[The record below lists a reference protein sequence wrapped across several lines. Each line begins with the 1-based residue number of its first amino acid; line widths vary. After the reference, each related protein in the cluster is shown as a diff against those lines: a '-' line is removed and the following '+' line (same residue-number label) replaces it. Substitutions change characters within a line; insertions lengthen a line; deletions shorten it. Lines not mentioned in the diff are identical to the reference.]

1 MILIVGGAYQG
12 KAAFAESLFPKIRW
26 MDGETCDF
34 ADLYECQG
42 ILRFHAYIRRMLE
55 KGQDVDDLAEKLMRR
70 NPGAVVITDEI
81 GYGIVPA
88 DAFCG
93 STGRQPG
100 EYARSWPRTQKRS
113 GGYPVELER
122 GSRMMKIYLI
132 RHSITEGNR
141 RKRYIGRTDE
151 PLCRQA

>member
-1 MILIVGGAYQG
+1 MILIIGGAYQG

-26 MDGETCDF
+26 ADGESCDLE
-34 ADLYECQG
+34 DLYECQG

-88 DAFCG
+88 EAFLREYREAA
-93 STGRQPG
+93 GRG
-100 EYARSWPRTQKRS
+100 LAGILRNWNE
-113 GGYPVELER
+113 
-122 GSRMMKIYLI
+122 
-132 RHSITEGNR
+132 
-141 RKRYIGRTDE
+141 D
-151 PLCRQA
+151 

>member
-1 MILIVGGAYQG
+1 MILIIGGAYQG

-26 MDGETCDF
+26 ADGESCDLE
-34 ADLYECQG
+34 DLYECQG

-88 DAFCG
+88 DAFLREYREAAGRVCTKLAANAKEVWRVSCG
-93 STGRQPG
+93 IGT
-100 EYARSWPRTQKRS
+100 RSK
-113 GGYPVELER
+113 G
-122 GSRMMKIYLI
+122 
-132 RHSITEGNR
+132 
-141 RKRYIGRTDE
+141 
-151 PLCRQA
+151 

>member
-55 KGQDVDDLAEKLMRR
+55 KGQDVEFYFSCMNLLKKGSSALFQMRLIPLWAAAEMLRNLQMRQDR
-70 NPGAVVITDEI
+70 RL
-81 GYGIVPA
+81 PA
-88 DAFCG
+88 
-93 STGRQPG
+93 
-100 EYARSWPRTQKRS
+100 
-113 GGYPVELER
+113 
-122 GSRMMKIYLI
+122 
-132 RHSITEGNR
+132 N
-141 RKRYIGRTDE
+141 
-151 PLCRQA
+151 